1 MAGNFQWTPD
11 ITSGVSRNHALSSE
25 LRFASIAETLVV
37 QFARPEPGF
46 GSHMGDT
53 VTIQRIRNIAEPTS
67 AVLSQA
73 GKVPIDPMAMSTR
86 SITVTEFGRG
96 VGYTRQVQLLNK
108 FDIEN
113 AIQKSLKKQMKL
125 TIDTVAGTAIKN
137 GQVRFGPTSGIGGT
151 FTTDGGSTSVTGTNN
166 MTVAHIKIIRDY
178 MRKTLHV
185 DPYQGQVY
193 MVLAS
198 TKACRGVKDDP
209 EFHAWRQ
216 YLRPGDVFYN
226 AEIGEVE
233 KCRFIE
239 VDHDNVL
246 TERGTGSAVGEAV
259 FFGDDILALAEVE
272 APELLAGIPGDF
284 GRQRSVAWYGILGF
298 ANTWGDSANDGEARS
313 VYFTS
318 S

>member
-11 ITSGVSRNHALSSE
+11 IQSGVSRNHALSSE

-46 GSHMGDT
+46 GAHQGDT

-73 GKVPIDPMAMSTR
+73 GKVPIDPLAMSTR
-86 SITVTEFGRG
+86 SITVNEFGRG
-96 VGYTRQVQLLNK
+96 VGYTRKVQLLNK
-108 FDIEN
+108 FDPEN

-137 GQVRFGPTSGIGGT
+137 GQNRFGPTSAVSGT
-151 FTTDGGSTSVTGTNN
+151 FTTDAGATSVTGTTN
-166 MTVAHIKIIRDY
+166 MTVAHVKLIRDY

-209 EFHAWRQ
+209 EFHSWRQ
-216 YLRPGDVFYN
+216 YLRPGDVFFN
-226 AEIGEVE
+226 AEVGEIE

-239 VDHDNVL
+239 IDHDNVL
-246 TERGTGSAVGEAV
+246 TEVGTNSAVGEAV

-272 APELLAGIPGDF
+272 APELLAGIPADF
-284 GRQRSVAWYGILGF
+284 GRQRAVAWYGLLGF
-298 ANTWGDSANDGEARS
+298 ANTWGDSSSDGESRS

>member
-37 QFARPEPGF
+37 QFSRPEPGF
-46 GSHMGDT
+46 GAHQGDT

-73 GKVPIDPMAMSTR
+73 GKVPIDPLAMSTR
-86 SITVTEFGRG
+86 SITVNEFGRG
-96 VGYTRQVQLLNK
+96 VGYTRKVQLLNK
-108 FDIEN
+108 FDPEN
-113 AIQKSLKKQMKL
+113 AMQKSLKKQMKL
-125 TIDTVAGTAIKN
+125 TIDTVAGNAIKN
-137 GQVRFGPTSGIGGT
+137 GQIRFGPTSAIGGT
-151 FTTDGGSTSVTGTNN
+151 FTTDAGVTSVTGTTN
-166 MTVAHIKIIRDY
+166 MTVAHVKLIRDY

-209 EFHAWRQ
+209 EFHSWRQ
-216 YLRPGDVFYN
+216 YLRPGDVFFN
-226 AEIGEVE
+226 AEIGEIE

-239 VDHDNVL
+239 IDHDNVL
-246 TERGTGSAVGEAV
+246 SEVGTNSAVGEAV

-272 APELLAGIPGDF
+272 APELLAGIPADF
-284 GRQRSVAWYGILGF
+284 GRQRAVAWYGLLGF
-298 ANTWGDSANDGEARS
+298 ANTWGDSASDGEARS

>member
-1 MAGNFQWTPD
+1 MAGNFQWSAD
-11 ITSGVSRNHALSSE
+11 ITSGVSRNHALSKE

-37 QFARPEPGF
+37 QFARPESGF
-46 GSHMGDT
+46 GANMGDT
-53 VTIQRIRNIAEPTS
+53 VTIQRVRNTAEPTS
-67 AVLSQA
+67 AVLSQS
-73 GKVPIDPMAMSTR
+73 GKMPIDAMAMSTR
-86 SITVTEFGRG
+86 SITVSEFGRG
-96 VGYTRQVQLLNK
+96 VGFTRLVKILNH

-125 TIDTVAGTAIKN
+125 TLDTVSGTAITG
-137 GQVRFGPTSGIGGT
+137 GQIRFAPTSAVGGT
-151 FTTDGGSTSVTGTNN
+151 FTTDAGVTSATGTTN
-166 MTVAHIKIIRDY
+166 MTVAHVKIIRDY

-185 DPYQGQVY
+185 DPYQGNAY

-216 YLRPGDVFYN
+216 YLKPGDVFHN
-226 AEIGEVE
+226 AEIGELE

-239 VDHDNVL
+239 VDHDNFLSEV
-246 TERGTGSAVGEAV
+246 GTGSAVGEAV

-272 APELLAGIPGDF
+272 APELLLAIPADF
-284 GRQRSVAWYGILGF
+284 NRQHSMAWYGVLGF
-298 ANTWGDSANDGEARS
+298 ANVWGDSSSDGEARS

>member
-1 MAGNFQWTPD
+1 MNFQWSGS

-25 LRFASIAETLVV
+25 LRFASIAETLVL

-46 GSHMGDT
+46 GAHQGES
-53 VTIQRIRNIAEPTS
+53 VTIQRVRNIAEPTS
-67 AVLSQA
+67 AVLSQS
-73 GKVPIDPMAMSTR
+73 GKIPIDQMAMSTR
-86 SITVTEFGRG
+86 TITVTEFGRG
-96 VGYTRQVQLLNK
+96 VGYTRLVQLLNK
-108 FDIEN
+108 FDPEN

-125 TIDTVAGTAIKN
+125 TLDTVSGTAIKN
-137 GQVRFGPTSGIGGT
+137 GQVRFGPTSAQGGT
-151 FTTDGGSTSVTGTNN
+151 FTTDAGTTSVTGTNN
-166 MTVAHIKIIRDY
+166 MTVAHVKIIRDY

-185 DPYQGQVY
+185 DPYQGQAY

-209 EFHAWRQ
+209 EFHSWRQ
-216 YLRPGDVFYN
+216 YLRPGEVFHN
-226 AEIGEVE
+226 AEVGEIE

-239 VDHDNVL
+239 IDHDNVL

-284 GRQRSVAWYGILGF
+284 GRQRAVAWFGVLGF
-298 ANTWGDSANDGEARS
+298 ANVWGDSANDGEGRS

>member
-1 MAGNFQWTPD
+1 MAGNFEWSGS

-25 LRFASIAETLVV
+25 LRYASIAETLVL

-46 GSHMGDT
+46 GAHQGES

-67 AVLSQA
+67 AVLSQT
-73 GKVPIDPMAMSTR
+73 GKIPIDQMAMSTR

-96 VGYTRQVQLLNK
+96 VGYTRLVQLLNK
-108 FDIEN
+108 FDPEN

-125 TIDTVAGTAIKN
+125 TLDTVAGTAMKSCQI
-137 GQVRFGPTSGIGGT
+137 RFGPTSAVGGT
-151 FTTDGGSTSVTGTNN
+151 FTTDAGTTSVTGTNN
-166 MTVAHIKIIRDY
+166 MTVAHVKLIRDY

-185 DPYQGQVY
+185 DPYQGQAY
-193 MVLAS
+193 MCLAS

-209 EFHAWRQ
+209 EFHSWRQ
-216 YLRPGDVFYN
+216 YLRPGEVFHN
-226 AEIGEVE
+226 AEIGEIE
-233 KCRFIE
+233 KVRFIE

-246 TERGTGSAVGEAV
+246 TERGTGSAVGEAI

-272 APELLAGIPGDF
+272 APELLAGIPADF
-284 GRQRSVAWYGILGF
+284 GRQRAVAWFGVLGF
-298 ANTWGDSANDGEARS
+298 ANVWGDSANDGEARS

>member
-1 MAGNFQWTPD
+1 MNFQWSGS

-25 LRFASIAETLVV
+25 LRFASIAETLVL

-46 GSHMGDT
+46 GAHMGES
-53 VTIQRIRNIAEPTS
+53 VTIQRVRNIAEPTS
-67 AVLSQA
+67 AVLSQS
-73 GKVPIDPMAMSTR
+73 GKIPIDQMAMSTR

-96 VGYTRQVQLLNK
+96 VGYTRLVQLLNK
-108 FDIEN
+108 FDPEN

-125 TIDTVAGTAIKN
+125 TLDTVSGTAIKN
-137 GQVRFGPTSGIGGT
+137 GQIRFGPTSAQGGT
-151 FTTDGGSTSVTGTNN
+151 FTTDAGVTSVTGTNN
-166 MTVAHIKIIRDY
+166 MTVAHVKIIRDY

-185 DPYQGQVY
+185 DPYQGQAY

-209 EFHAWRQ
+209 EFHSWRQ
-216 YLRPGDVFYN
+216 YLRPGEVFHN
-226 AEIGEVE
+226 AEVGEIE

-239 VDHDNVL
+239 IDHDNVL

-284 GRQRSVAWYGILGF
+284 GRQRAVAWFGVLGF
-298 ANTWGDSANDGEARS
+298 ANVWGDSSNDGEARS

>member
-1 MAGNFQWTPD
+1 MNFQWSGS

-25 LRFASIAETLVV
+25 LRYASIAETLVL

-46 GSHMGDT
+46 GAHMGES
-53 VTIQRIRNIAEPTS
+53 VTIQRVRNTAEPTS
-67 AVLSQA
+67 AVLSPS
-73 GKVPIDPMAMSTR
+73 GKIPIDQMAMSTR

-96 VGYTRQVQLLNK
+96 VGYTRLVQLLNK
-108 FDIEN
+108 FDPEN

-125 TIDTVAGTAIKN
+125 TLDTVSGTAIKN
-137 GQVRFGPTSGIGGT
+137 GQIRFGPTSAQGGT
-151 FTTDGGSTSVTGTNN
+151 FTTDAGSTSVTGTNN
-166 MTVAHIKIIRDY
+166 MTVAHVKIIRDY

-185 DPYQGQVY
+185 DPYQGQAY

-209 EFHAWRQ
+209 EFHSWRQ
-216 YLRPGDVFYN
+216 YLRPGEVFHN
-226 AEIGEVE
+226 AEIGEIE

-239 VDHDNVL
+239 IDHDNVL

-284 GRQRSVAWYGILGF
+284 GRQRAVAWFGVLGF
-298 ANTWGDSANDGEARS
+298 ANVWGDSASDGEARS

>member
-1 MAGNFQWTPD
+1 MAGNFQWAAD
-11 ITSGVSRNHALSSE
+11 ITSGVSRNHALSNE

-37 QFARPEPGF
+37 QFARPESGF
-46 GSHMGDT
+46 GAHMGDT

-67 AVLSQA
+67 AVLSQS

-86 SITVTEFGRG
+86 SITVSELGRG
-96 VGYTRQVQLLNK
+96 VGYTRLVQLLNH
-108 FDIEN
+108 FDPEN
-113 AIQKSLKKQMKL
+113 AIQKSLKKQLKL
-125 TIDTVAGTAIKN
+125 TIDTVAGTAMKA
-137 GQVRFGPTSGIGGT
+137 GQIRFAPTSGIGGT
-151 FTTDGGSTSVTGTNN
+151 FTTDQGATSATGTNN
-166 MTVAHIKIIRDY
+166 LTVAHVKIIRDY

-185 DPYQGQVY
+185 DPYQGQTY

-216 YLRPGDVFYN
+216 YLRPGDVFHN
-226 AEIGEVE
+226 AEVGEIE

-246 TERGTGSAVGEAV
+246 TERGTGSAVGEAI
-259 FFGDDILALAEVE
+259 FFGDDVLALAEVE
-272 APELLAGIPGDF
+272 APELLAGIPADF
-284 GRQRSVAWYGILGF
+284 GRQRSVAWYGVLGF
-298 ANTWGDSANDGEARS
+298 ANVWGDSASDGEARS
-313 VYFTS
+313 IYVTS

>member
-1 MAGNFQWTPD
+1 MNFQWSGS

-25 LRFASIAETLVV
+25 LRFASIAETLVL

-46 GSHMGDT
+46 GAHQGES
-53 VTIQRIRNIAEPTS
+53 VTIQRVRNIAESTS
-67 AVLSQA
+67 AVLSQS
-73 GKVPIDPMAMSTR
+73 GKIPIDQMAMSTR
-86 SITVTEFGRG
+86 TITVTEFGRG
-96 VGYTRQVQLLNK
+96 VGYTRLVQLLNK
-108 FDIEN
+108 FDPEN
-113 AIQKSLKKQMKL
+113 VIQKSLKKQMKL
-125 TIDTVAGTAIKN
+125 TLDTVSGTAIKN
-137 GQVRFGPTSGIGGT
+137 GQNRFGPTSAQGGT
-151 FTTDGGSTSVTGTNN
+151 FTTDSGTTSVTGTNN
-166 MTVAHIKIIRDY
+166 MTVAHVKIIRDY

-185 DPYQGQVY
+185 DPYQGQAY

-209 EFHAWRQ
+209 EFHSWRQ
-216 YLRPGDVFYN
+216 YLRPGEVFHN
-226 AEIGEVE
+226 AEVGEIE

-239 VDHDNVL
+239 IDHDNVL

-284 GRQRSVAWYGILGF
+284 GRQRAVAWFGVLGF
-298 ANTWGDSANDGEARS
+298 ANVWGDSANDGEARS

>member
-11 ITSGVSRNHALSSE
+11 VSAGVSRNHALSSE
-25 LRFASIAETLVV
+25 LRYASIAEALVV

-46 GSHMGDT
+46 GAHMGDT
-53 VTIQRIRNIAEPTS
+53 VTIQRVRNIAEPTS
-67 AVLSQA
+67 AVLTQA
-73 GKVPIDPMAMSTR
+73 GKVPIDPLAMSTR

-96 VGYTRQVQLLNK
+96 VGYTRFVQLLNK

-125 TIDTVAGTAIKN
+125 TIDTVAGTAIKA
-137 GQVRFGPTSGIGGT
+137 GQIRFGPTSGIGGT
-151 FTTDGGSTSVTGTNN
+151 FTTDAGATAVTGTNN
-166 MTVAHIKIIRDY
+166 MTVAHVKIIRDY

-193 MVLAS
+193 MCLAS

-226 AEIGEVE
+226 AEIGEIE
-233 KCRFIE
+233 KIRFIE
-239 VDHDNVL
+239 IDHDNVL
-246 TERGTGSAVGEAV
+246 TERGTGSVVGEAV
-259 FFGDDILALAEVE
+259 FFGDDILALAEIE
-272 APELLAGIPGDF
+272 PPELLAGIPADL
-284 GRQRSVAWYGILGF
+284 GRQRMVGWLGVLGF
-298 ANTWGDSANDGEARS
+298 ANVWGDVANDGEARS